1 MQVAQRCERL
11 TEWNSYRAKLIEQA
25 TNRRI
30 IAVAFRGS
38 TSIYGVQRG
47 SETSA
52 LEPVAASVA
61 VKTMVVNN
69 RLFCAGLLMPPRLCA
84 AIWAGG
90 RWWWMPQ
97 ARHRSRPAG
106 SRARCNSP
114 RLAAADRNRAM
125 VFGLSRR
132 QDAQIQGGAQRHG
145 HGGCSLLRSPARPE
159 QFIEQIAEPC
169 LEHVQLG
176 VRHGDVLGP
185 IIRDLPVRQVGFGG
199 RPTRWAGGQR

>member
-52 LEPVAASVA
+52 PEPVAASVA
-61 VKTMVVNN
+61 AKTMVVNN
-69 RLFCAGLLMPPRLCA
+69 RFFCEGLLMPPRLCA

-114 RLAAADRNRAM
+114 RLAAADPESSHGVRPVAP
-125 VFGLSRR
+125 SRR
-132 QDAQIQGGAQRHG
+132 ADTGRRAAA
-145 HGGCSLLRSPARPE
+145 RSWRMLPLAVTSTARTVHRADRRTMP
-159 QFIEQIAEPC
+159 
-169 LEHVQLG
+169 
-176 VRHGDVLGP
+176 RT
-185 IIRDLPVRQVGFGG
+185 
-199 RPTRWAGGQR
+199 RPTRRPSRGCARVNHP